1 MQKNIFKNY
10 SKSGLNHKMLSL
22 SRWNTIIFLIEDPFK
37 QCWELLSPIQVLK
50 NKTKVIRANLWIFI
64 LILETH
70 FIFVTFQFWWHF
82 SWVTFQFWWHNRFSN
97 QDIDDMRN
105 VSGLLTLNKIGDTF
119 VLMIIQFLCHLN
131 FYNISVLWNFSFGR
145 FLISLLAI
153 FDHFWPFWFIW
164 DHFGSILKQS
174 WVFWTILEHLG

>member
-1 MQKNIFKNY
+1 
-10 SKSGLNHKMLSL
+10 MLSL
-22 SRWNTIIFLIEDPFK
+22 SRWNAIIFLIEDPFK
-37 QCWELLSPIQVLK
+37 QCWELLSPIQVFK
-50 NKTKVIRANLWIFI
+50 NKTKVIRANLWISI

-70 FIFVTFQFWWHF
+70 FVFVTFQFWWHF

-105 VSGLLTLNKIGDTF
+105 VSGLLTLNQIGDTF

-153 FDHFWPFWFIW
+153 FDHFDLFGITLGAFCSNHEYFEPFWNI
-164 DHFGSILKQS
+164 
-174 WVFWTILEHLG
+174 